1 MSKVMQK
8 KQTSEQTDSPQS
20 AAAERRVTPMLPPAD
35 ILEHEHGVTLLVDM
49 PGVSKE
55 RLEVHCDGKSLVVSG
70 DVGIDMPE
78 DMDSL
83 YADLRTTRY
92 HREFSLSGEQL
103 DTEAVAASMD
113 NGMLKIDIPK
123 RAELRPRKIEV
134 MAG

>member
-1 MSKVMQK
+1 MSEVMQK
-8 KQTSEQTDSPQS
+8 KQTSEQTASPQS
-20 AAAERRVTPMLPPAD
+20 DAAERRVTPLLPPAD

-55 RLEVHCDGKSLVVSG
+55 RLQVYCDDKSLVVSG

-83 YADLRTTRY
+83 HADLRTTQYR
-92 HREFSLSGEQL
+92 REFSLSGEQL
-103 DTEAVAASMD
+103 DTEAVVASMD
-113 NGMLKIDIPK
+113 NGMLRIDIPK